1 MSNQSI
7 LSIPPNLDD
16 PIVLRRFLSTLTAR
30 VDQIAG
36 NRDPA
41 SEYALKSDTATNN
54 AVSDLLDSLNLTDTS
69 LGELTEQLS
78 TFISDNTAAIEA
90 LQAELDT
97 LIAVVSTK
105 LDEAPIDGNM
115 YVRKNAAWVVLPA

>member
-30 VDQIAG
+30 VDQIVG

-41 SEYALKSDTATNN
+41 SEYALKSETATTT
-54 AVSDLLDSLNLTDTS
+54 AVTDLLDSLNLTDTS
-69 LGELTEQLS
+69 VGELTEELS
-78 TFISDNTAAIEA
+78 SFISANTLAIEQ
-90 LQAELDT
+90 LQAEIDALT
-97 LIAVVSTK
+97 AVVSTK
-105 LDEAPIDGNM
+105 IDDAPSDGSM
-115 YVRKNAAWVVLPA
+115 YVRKDAAWVVLPS

>member
-30 VDQIAG
+30 VDQIVG